1 MNKLALFIKVKAQPG
16 KREQVW
22 QLWKE
27 LVKPHVEES
36 DRLEVN
42 CYCYDADNP
51 DTICLFEIFSDVSD
65 FETANRSEWF
75 AKYQERVK
83 PFIAA
88 PTEVVFAKP
97 IWAKGV
103 TL

>member
-1 MNKLALFIKVKAQPG
+1 MKISSINEFTTLNNGIRMP
-16 KREQVW
+16 W
-22 QLWKE
+22 
-27 LVKPHVEES
+27 
-36 DRLEVN
+36 
-42 CYCYDADNP
+42 YDADNP

-83 PFIAA
+83 PFIAG
-88 PTEVVFAKP
+88 PTEVVSAKP

-103 TL
+103 AL